1 LDFEFSLSAFGF
13 TLHEEP
19 SLLIMQEKATRF
31 QNGKIVRSE
40 EPLNLEM
47 PFESLDGFVTPTK
60 SFYVRTH
67 FPIPKIDRNK
77 WRLRIEGEVEKP
89 FQLSYQDLLK
99 LESTKI
105 PATLECAGNNRN
117 LLDQKVKGV
126 QWGLGAVGNAEWT
139 GVSLSIL
146 LDRAGVKA
154 GAKEVI
160 LEGAD
165 SGHIDDPK
173 GPAGGVKFA
182 RSIPLTKARNDVLL
196 AYKMNDAD
204 LPREHG
210 FPLRAIVP
218 GWYAVASIKW
228 LERIIVTD
236 EPFAGYYQ
244 TLDYAYWKRRGELA
258 ELVPLSQ
265 LQIKAEIA
273 RPREGEVVRANSNVC
288 VHGAAWTGDGEITK
302 VELSTDAGSTWI
314 EAKLIGESQ
323 PNAWRLWEFNWQ
335 SPAKPGKRTLIARAT
350 DSKGR
355 TQPTQRDPDRG
366 TYMINHLLPVT
377 VQVQ

>member
-1 LDFEFSLSAFGF
+1 
-13 TLHEEP
+13 
-19 SLLIMQEKATRF
+19 MQEKATRF

-40 EPLNLEM
+40 DPLNLEM
-47 PFESLDGFVTPTK
+47 PFESLDGFVTPAK

-89 FQLSYQDLLK
+89 FELSYEDLIK
-99 LESTKI
+99 LEGRTI

-126 QWGLGAVGNAEWT
+126 QWGLGAVGNAKWT
-139 GVSLSIL
+139 GIPLSIL
-146 LDRAGVKA
+146 LERAGVKGSA
-154 GAKEVI
+154 REVI

-165 SGHIDDPK
+165 GGTLDDPK
-173 GPAGGVKFA
+173 GPAGELKFA
-182 RSIPLTKARNDVLL
+182 RSIPLGKAREDVLL
-196 AYKMNDAD
+196 AYKMNDVD
-204 LPREHG
+204 LPPEHG

-236 EPFAGYYQ
+236 QPFAGYYQ

-273 RPREGEVVRANSNVC
+273 RPTEG
-288 VHGAAWTGDGEITK
+288 
-302 VELSTDAGSTWI
+302 
-314 EAKLIGESQ
+314 
-323 PNAWRLWEFNWQ
+323 
-335 SPAKPGKRTLIARAT
+335 
-350 DSKGR
+350 
-355 TQPTQRDPDRG
+355 
-366 TYMINHLLPVT
+366 
-377 VQVQ
+377 